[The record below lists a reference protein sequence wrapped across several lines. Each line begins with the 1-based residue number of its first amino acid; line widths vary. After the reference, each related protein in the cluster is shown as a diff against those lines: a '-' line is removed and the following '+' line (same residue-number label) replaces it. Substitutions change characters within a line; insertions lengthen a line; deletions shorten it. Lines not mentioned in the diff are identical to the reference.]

1 MKKKKSEKETSESL
15 VQEKVLVVYKYYQA
29 VQLTTVQK
37 AICHLVKGTAK
48 IITPDWTTHTLEDW
62 IKISKFYENGNRK
75 MIRSPSISI
84 LVPDAIYLPYYESL
98 PKTEVVFSRQNLFL
112 RDKYTCQYC
121 GKLLKNPKDRT
132 IDHVIPKSRGGK
144 TVWTN
149 VVLCCRK
156 CNLKKGDRTP
166 EEAGLKLLKKPKAPK
181 WQALILE
188 EFPKHKKEVWK
199 VFLNFAGIIEED

>member
-1 MKKKKSEKETSESL
+1 MKKKESEKGTVENIL
-15 VQEKVLVVYKYYQA
+15 QEKVLVLNKYYQA
-29 VQLTTVQK
+29 VQITTVQK

-62 IKISKFYENGNRK
+62 IKISKFYENGDKK

-112 RDKYTCQYC
+112 RDKFTCQYC

-166 EEAGLKLLKKPKAPK
+166 EEAGLKLLKKPKVPK

-199 VFLNFAGIIEED
+199 VFLNFAGIIEE

>member
-1 MKKKKSEKETSESL
+1 VKKSL
-15 VQEKVLVVYKYYQA
+15 LQEKVLVLNKYYQA
-29 VQLTTVQK
+29 VQITTVQK

-48 IITPDWTTHTLEDW
+48 VITPDWTTHTFEEW
-62 IKISKFYENGNRK
+62 IQISKFYENGNSK
-75 MIRSPSISI
+75 IIKSPSVSI

-98 PKTEVVFSRQNLFL
+98 PKTEVVFSRHNLFL

-149 VVLCCRK
+149 VVLCCKK

-166 EEAGLKLLKKPKAPK
+166 EEAGLKLLKQPKPPR

-199 VFLNFAGIIEED
+199 VFLDFAGIIEENNKK

>member
-1 MKKKKSEKETSESL
+1 MGKGNL
-15 VQEKVLVVYKYYQA
+15 LQEKVLVLNKYYQA
-29 VQLTTVQK
+29 IQITTVQK

-48 IITPDWTTHTLEDW
+48 VITTDWTTHSFEEW
-62 IKISKFYENGNRK
+62 IKISRFYENGNGNK
-75 MIRSPSISI
+75 LIKSPSVAI
-84 LVPDAIYLPYYESL
+84 LIPDAIYLPYYESL
-98 PKTEVVFSRQNLFL
+98 PKTEVVFSRQNLLL
-112 RDKYTCQYC
+112 RDKFRCQYC

-149 VVLCCRK
+149 VVLCCKK
-156 CNLKKGDRTP
+156 CNLKKGNRTP
-166 EEAGLKLLKKPKAPK
+166 EEAGLKLLKIPKAPK

-199 VFLNFAGIIEED
+199 VFLNFAGILED

>member
-1 MKKKKSEKETSESL
+1 MGQKNIL
-15 VQEKVLVVYKYYQA
+15 QEKVLVLNKYYQA
-29 VQLTTVQK
+29 IQITTVQK

-48 IITPDWTTHTLEDW
+48 VITTNWTTHTLDEW
-62 IKISKFYENGNRK
+62 IKITKFFENENGRV
-75 MIRSPSISI
+75 IRSPSISI

-98 PKTEVVFSRQNLFL
+98 PKIDVVFSRQNLLL
-112 RDKYTCQYC
+112 RDKYRCQYC
-121 GKLLKNPKDRT
+121 GKHLKNPKDRT

-149 VVLCCRK
+149 VVLCCKK

-166 EEAGLKLLKKPKAPK
+166 EEAGLKLLKTPKAPK

-188 EFPKHKKEVWK
+188 EFPKHKKDIWK
-199 VFLNFAGIIEED
+199 VFLDFAGLFE

>member
-1 MKKKKSEKETSESL
+1 MDPKSL
-15 VQEKVLVVYKYYQA
+15 LQEKVLVLNKYYQA
-29 VQLTTVQK
+29 IQITTVQK

-48 IITPDWTTHTLEDW
+48 VITTNWTTHTLEDW
-62 IKISKFYENGNRK
+62 IKITKFHENGNNRI
-75 MIRSPSISI
+75 IRSPSISI

-98 PKTEVVFSRQNLFL
+98 PKIDVVFSRQNLLL

-121 GKLLKNPKDRT
+121 GKYLKNPKERT

-149 VVLCCRK
+149 VVLCCKK

-166 EEAGLKLLKKPKAPK
+166 EEAGMKLLKQPKAPK

-199 VFLNFAGIIEED
+199 VFLDFAGFFEDTS

>member
-1 MKKKKSEKETSESL
+1 MNDKNIL
-15 VQEKVLVVYKYYQA
+15 QEKVLVLNKYYQA
-29 VQLTTVQK
+29 IQITTVQK

-48 IITPDWTTHTLEDW
+48 VITTQWTTHTLEDW
-62 IKISKFYENGNRK
+62 IKITKFHENGNGK
-75 MIRSPSISI
+75 IIRSPSISI

-98 PKTEVVFSRQNLFL
+98 PKVDVVFSRQNLLL

-121 GKLLKNPKDRT
+121 GKYLKSPKERT
-132 IDHVIPKSRGGK
+132 IDHIIPKSRGGK

-149 VVLCCRK
+149 VVLCCKK
-156 CNLKKGDRTP
+156 CNLKKGDKTP
-166 EEAGLKLLKKPKAPK
+166 EEAGLKLLKQPKAPK

-199 VFLNFAGIIEED
+199 VFLDFAGFFE

>member
-1 MKKKKSEKETSESL
+1 MSNKNIL
-15 VQEKVLVVYKYYQA
+15 QEKVLVLNKYYQA
-29 VQLTTVQK
+29 IQITIVQK

-48 IITPDWTTHTLEDW
+48 VITSNWTTHSLEEW
-62 IKISKFYENGNRK
+62 IEITKFHENGDVK
-75 MIRSPSISI
+75 IIRSPSVAI
-84 LVPDAIYLPYYESL
+84 LVPEAIYLPFYDSL
-98 PKTEVVFSRQNLFL
+98 PKTEVVFSRQSLLL

-121 GKLLKNPKDRT
+121 GKSLKNPKERT

-149 VVLCCRK
+149 VVLCCKK

-166 EEAGLKLLKKPKAPK
+166 EEAGLKLIKQPKTPK

-188 EFPKHKKEVWK
+188 EFPKHKKESWK
-199 VFLNFAGIIEED
+199 VFLDFAGFFG